1 MLQAN
6 VGKEEAAEV
15 DVVVEVLLDS
25 EELDDSDKE
34 VDKLLLDDETEAD
47 VLVLDE
53 VGTDVLVDDEVDKEL
68 EELLM

>member
-6 VGKEEAAEV
+6 VGKEEAAQV

-25 EELDDSDKE
+25 EELADSDEE

-53 VGTDVLVDDEVDKEL
+53 VGTDVLVDDEVEKEL